1 MPCSLGS
8 MGVHQSAHM
17 TFQTDLG
24 ARLGLSGAF
33 ECRDKDGNILKV
45 IAFNGAIPLSRLD
58 MTVEQAQQLV
68 SQQEADNGIDDRK

>member
-24 ARLGLSGAF
+24 ARFGLSGAF
-33 ECRDKDGNILKV
+33 ECRDADGNILKT
-45 IAFNGAIPLSRLD
+45 IAFTGTIPLARLD

-68 SQQEADNGIDDRK
+68 SQQEADDGINH